1 MPSLLTHQWFSQA
14 IIDRYLSQF
23 PFLKKYAEAVY
34 LGAQGP
40 DPFFFFGRAPFAS
53 RNQHKQIGAFGSF
66 LHNGDLEQT
75 LLQLLKTYHASYRHD
90 EAMTAYMI
98 GALTH
103 YALDRCVHPYVFYR
117 SGFDK
122 DGQLTGV
129 YGRDHGH
136 LEVLIDNAIKT
147 DKKLNEILYQPRRTL
162 AVAEDILFRI
172 SSLYQDAYPH
182 ALTPTTFQEGVH
194 DMRSVYQFLYHGGWL
209 KRLLVIIV
217 AGRKSLPYGLIH
229 PDRISHAWKEKV
241 LNVQHH
247 PWAHPVTQ
255 HVSNESVYDLVEH
268 AHQLMD
274 DLIPWITT
282 YPSAPST
289 VHASIDYDGKL
300 VGSTYAIFESYFS

>member
-14 IIDRYLSQF
+14 IIDRYQSQF
-23 PFLKKYAEAVY
+23 PFLKKYAYAVY

-53 RNQHKQIGAFGSF
+53 RKERKDIGAFGSF

-75 LLQLLKTYHASYRHD
+75 LLQLLRTYHASNQRD
-90 EAMTAYMI
+90 EAITAYMI

-122 DGQLTGV
+122 DGQLTGI

-147 DKKLNEILYQPRRTL
+147 DKQLDESLYQPRRTL
-162 AVAEDILFRI
+162 AVSEDILLRI
-172 SSLYQDAYPH
+172 SSLYHHAYPH
-182 ALTPTTFQEGVH
+182 VLTPTTFQEGVH

-209 KRLLVIIV
+209 KRLLVIAV

-229 PDRISHAWKEKV
+229 PDRITRTWKEKV
-241 LNVQHH
+241 LNVHH
-247 PWAHPVTQ
+247 QSWVHPVTRQ
-255 HVSNESVYDLVEH
+255 PSNESVYGLIEH
-268 AHQLMD
+268 AHALMD
-274 DLIPWITT
+274 ELIPWITT
-282 YPSAPST
+282 YPNDPST

-300 VGSTYAIFESYFS
+300 IGSRYAIYESYFS